1 MSRIVDSKR
10 HGENPERS
18 IQAPSSFHHS
28 EKEHHTCAIVGLARH
43 VATTRHAHTHTHIN
57 RDTHTKKKTKAAR
70 RTQDK
75 HETISKKTSHPQSH
89 ARVAHSPE
97 TKQSQT
103 RPKETHPHTCLS
115 IQARIK
121 NACMHVSECVSKYRF
136 RHVCKKTPLSSDA
149 YHAHTHTHER
159 HTTSHG
165 SNRQQRSRVP
175 VVTASRQHPAPLAE
189 TKKAK
194 MHPR

>member
-1 MSRIVDSKR
+1 MSPPQD
-10 HGENPERS
+10 
-18 IQAPSSFHHS
+18 
-28 EKEHHTCAIVGLARH
+28 T
-43 VATTRHAHTHTHIN
+43 HTHTQTHSHKQ
-57 RDTHTKKKTKAAR
+57 RHTHTQKKTKAAR

-175 VVTASRQHPAPLAE
+175 VVTASRQHPAPCAE